1 MSAAQTPHDLEL
13 PAAVPAPARRMAAV
27 PAARWLPLAL
37 VALLALLPFTVG
49 EYFVNLASQVIIA
62 IVFASSLN
70 LLAGYG
76 GLTSLGHAAFLGIS
90 AYTSA
95 WLATRM
101 GWSHAATA
109 PLALLVTTCMGM
121 LFGWIALRATGLGFL
136 MLTLALS
143 QIVWGLA
150 YRLVSLTNGDNG
162 IAGLTRP
169 HPFGWN
175 LDISANYYWFSLLVG
190 GLCIWLMKRFVESPF
205 GASLRGTRDQPRRMA
220 ALGYNVW
227 AIRWLTFV
235 ASSFFAGVAGL
246 LYVWFH
252 KYIHPSVTAVPVS
265 AEALLSVIAGGA
277 GTVYGPAL
285 GALIVVV
292 LKNYA
297 SAFIERWNMMLGLV
311 FLFIVVFMPAGLVA
325 GLTGLW
331 HRVRGGRA

>member
-1 MSAAQTPHDLEL
+1 MSAIPGTETEMIGTP
-13 PAAVPAPARRMAAV
+13 VRGAPSLVRF
-27 PAARWLPLAL
+27 LPLIVL
-37 VALLALLPFTVG
+37 ALLALLPFVIG

-62 IVFASSLN
+62 VVFASSLN

-95 WLATRM
+95 WLATKL
-101 GWSHAATA
+101 GLGHAVTA
-109 PLALLVTTCMGM
+109 PAALMVTTLMGM
-121 LFGWIALRATGLGFL
+121 LFGWISLRATGLGFL

-150 YRLVSLTNGDNG
+150 YRLVNITNGDNG
-162 IAGLTRP
+162 ISGITRP

-175 LDISANYYWFSLLVG
+175 LDLSNNYYWFALLVG
-190 GLCIWLMKRFVESPF
+190 ALCIWLMKRLVESPF
-205 GASLRGTRDQPRRMA
+205 GASLRGTRDQPRRME
-220 ALGYNVW
+220 ALGYHVW
-227 AIRWLTFV
+227 AIRWTTFV
-235 ASSFFAGVAGL
+235 ISSFFAGVAGL

-277 GTVYGPAL
+277 GTVYGPVI
-285 GALIVVV
+285 GALIVVI

-311 FLFIVVFMPAGLVA
+311 FLFIVIFMPAGLVA
-325 GLTGLW
+325 GLTSAW
-331 HRVRGGRA
+331 RRVRGGRA

>member
-1 MSAAQTPHDLEL
+1 MN
-13 PAAVPAPARRMAAV
+13 
-27 PAARWLPLAL
+27 RWLPLAV
-37 VALLALLPFTVG
+37 VALLALLPFAVG
-49 EYFVNLASQVIIA
+49 EYFVNLASQVVIA

-95 WLATRM
+95 WMATRL
-101 GWSHAATA
+101 GLGHAVTA
-109 PLALLVTTCMGM
+109 PAALLVTTATGM

-150 YRLVSLTNGDNG
+150 YRLVSVTNGDNG
-162 IAGLTRP
+162 ISGLTRP

-175 LDISANYYWFSLLVG
+175 LDISSNYYWFSLGVG
-190 GLCIWLMKRFVESPF
+190 CLSIWLMKRLVESPF

-220 ALGYNVW
+220 ALGYHVW
-227 AIRWLTFV
+227 AIRWTTFV
-235 ASSFFAGVAGL
+235 ISSFFAGVAGL
-246 LYVWFH
+246 LYVYYN

-277 GTVYGPAL
+277 GTVYGPVL
-285 GALIVVV
+285 GAVIVVI

-311 FLFIVVFMPAGLVA
+311 FLFIVIFMPAGLVA
-325 GLTGLW
+325 GLSVAW
-331 HRVRGGRA
+331 RRVRGERA

>member
-1 MSAAQTPHDLEL
+1 
-13 PAAVPAPARRMAAV
+13 VN
-27 PAARWLPLAL
+27 RWLPLAI
-37 VALLALLPFTVG
+37 VALLALLPFAVG
-49 EYFVNLASQVIIA
+49 EYFVNLASQVVIA

-95 WLATRM
+95 WMATRL
-101 GWSHAATA
+101 GLGHAVTA
-109 PLALLVTTCMGM
+109 PAALLVTTAAGM
-121 LFGWIALRATGLGFL
+121 LFGWISLRATGLGFL

-150 YRLVSLTNGDNG
+150 YRLVSITNGDNG
-162 IAGLTRP
+162 ISGLTRP

-175 LDISANYYWFSLLVG
+175 LDLSSNYYWFSLVVG
-190 GLCIWLMKRFVESPF
+190 CLSIWLMKRLVESPF

-220 ALGYNVW
+220 ALGYHVW
-227 AIRWLTFV
+227 AIRWTTFV
-235 ASSFFAGVAGL
+235 VASFFAGVAGL
-246 LYVWFH
+246 LYVYYN

-277 GTVYGPAL
+277 GTVYGPVL
-285 GALIVVV
+285 GAVIVVV

-311 FLFIVVFMPAGLVA
+311 FLFIVIFMPAGLVA
-325 GLTGLW
+325 GLSVAW
-331 HRVRGGRA
+331 KRVRGERA

>member
-1 MSAAQTPHDLEL
+1 MN
-13 PAAVPAPARRMAAV
+13 
-27 PAARWLPLAL
+27 RWLPLAI
-37 VALLALLPFTVG
+37 VALLALLPFAVG
-49 EYFVNLASQVIIA
+49 EYFVNLASQVVIA

-95 WLATRM
+95 WMATRL
-101 GWSHAATA
+101 GLGHAVTA
-109 PLALLVTTCMGM
+109 PAALLVTTAAGM

-150 YRLVSLTNGDNG
+150 YRLVSVTNGDNG
-162 IAGLTRP
+162 ISGLTRP

-175 LDISANYYWFSLLVG
+175 LDISSNYYWFSLGVG
-190 GLCIWLMKRFVESPF
+190 CLCIWLMKRLVESPF

-220 ALGYNVW
+220 ALGYHVW
-227 AIRWLTFV
+227 AIRWATFV
-235 ASSFFAGVAGL
+235 LASFFAGVAGL
-246 LYVWFH
+246 LYVYYN

-277 GTVYGPAL
+277 GTVYGPVL
-285 GALIVVV
+285 GAVIVVV

-311 FLFIVVFMPAGLVA
+311 FLFIVIFMPAGLVA
-325 GLTGLW
+325 GLSVAW
-331 HRVRGGRA
+331 KRVRGERA

>member
-1 MSAAQTPHDLEL
+1 MK
-13 PAAVPAPARRMAAV
+13 
-27 PAARWLPLAL
+27 RWLPLAV
-37 VALLALLPFTVG
+37 VAMLALLPFVSG
-49 EYFVNLASQVIIA
+49 EYFVNLASQVVIA
-62 IVFASSLN
+62 IVFATSLN

-76 GLTSLGHAAFLGIS
+76 GLTSLGHASFLGIA

-95 WLATRM
+95 WLATRL
-101 GWSHAATA
+101 GLGHAVTA
-109 PLALLVTTCMGM
+109 PAALLVTTGVGA

-150 YRLVSLTNGDNG
+150 YRLVSVTNGDNG
-162 IAGLTRP
+162 ISGLTRP

-175 LDISANYYWFSLLVG
+175 LDVSSNFYWFALAIGFACVMM
-190 GLCIWLMKRFVESPF
+190 MKRLIESPF

-235 ASSFFAGVAGL
+235 TASAFAGIAGL
-246 LYVWFH
+246 LYVYFH
-252 KYIHPSVTAVPVS
+252 KYIHPSTTSVPVS

-285 GALIVVV
+285 GAVVVVV

-311 FLFIVVFMPAGLVA
+311 FLFIVIFMPAGLVA
-325 GLTGLW
+325 GIGSLLQRLREKRT
-331 HRVRGGRA
+331 

>member
-1 MSAAQTPHDLEL
+1 M
-13 PAAVPAPARRMAAV
+13 R
-27 PAARWLPLAL
+27 RWLPLAL
-37 VALLALLPFTVG
+37 VAVLAFLPLATG
-49 EYFVNLASQVIIA
+49 EYFVNLASQVVIA
-62 IVFASSLN
+62 IVFATSLN

-76 GLTSLGHAAFLGIS
+76 GLTSLGHASFLGIS

-95 WLATRM
+95 WLATRL
-101 GWSHAATA
+101 GLGHAITA
-109 PLALLVTTCMGM
+109 PAALLVTTAVGA

-150 YRLVSLTNGDNG
+150 YRLVSVTNGDNG
-162 IAGLTRP
+162 ISGLTRP
-169 HPFGWN
+169 HPFGWD
-175 LDISANYYWFSLLVG
+175 LDISSNFYWFALAIGFV
-190 GLCIWLMKRFVESPF
+190 CVMLMKRLIESPF

-235 ASSFFAGVAGL
+235 AASFFAAVAGL
-246 LYVWFH
+246 LYVYFH
-252 KYIHPSVTAVPVS
+252 KYIHPSATSVPVS

-285 GALIVVV
+285 GAVVVVV

-311 FLFIVVFMPAGLVA
+311 FLFIVIFMPSGLVA
-325 GLTGLW
+325 GLGSL
-331 HRVRGGRA
+331 VRRLRGERG

>member
-1 MSAAQTPHDLEL
+1 MSATPPSIEGVPIVPRPTFREL
-13 PAAVPAPARRMAAV
+13 AAGRWIPAAIV
-27 PAARWLPLAL
+27 L
-37 VALLALLPFTVG
+37 LLALLPFAVG

-95 WLATRM
+95 WLATKM
-101 GWSHAATA
+101 GWGHAATA
-109 PLALLVTTCMGM
+109 PLALLATTAMGM
-121 LFGWIALRATGLGFL
+121 LFGWISLRATGLGFL

-150 YRLVSLTNGDNG
+150 YRLVSVTNGDNG

-169 HPFGWN
+169 HPFGWD
-175 LDISANYYWFSLLVG
+175 LDVSSNYYWFSLAVG
-190 GLCIWLMKRFVESPF
+190 CLCIWLIKRLIESPF

-220 ALGYNVW
+220 ALGYHVW
-227 AIRWLTFV
+227 AIRWAAFV
-235 ASSFFAGVAGL
+235 ISSFFGGVAGL
-246 LYVWFH
+246 LYVYFH

-285 GALIVVV
+285 GAVVVVV

-311 FLFIVVFMPAGLVA
+311 FLFIVIFMPAGLVA
-325 GLTGLW
+325 GLTSLW
-331 HRVRGGRA
+331 RRLRGERA

>member
-1 MSAAQTPHDLEL
+1 MSAIPGTESEMIVTPLRRSPSL
-13 PAAVPAPARRMAAV
+13 ARV
-27 PAARWLPLAL
+27 LPLIAL
-37 VALLALLPFTVG
+37 ALLALLPFAIG

-62 IVFASSLN
+62 VVFASSLN

-95 WLATRM
+95 WLATKL
-101 GWSHAATA
+101 GLGHAITA
-109 PLALLVTTCMGM
+109 PAALLVTTLMGM
-121 LFGWIALRATGLGFL
+121 LFGWISLRATGLGFL

-150 YRLVSLTNGDNG
+150 YRLVNVTNGDNG
-162 IAGLTRP
+162 ISGLTRP

-175 LDISANYYWFSLLVG
+175 LDLSNNYYWFSLLVG
-190 GLCIWLMKRFVESPF
+190 ALCIWLMKRLVESAF
-205 GASLRGTRDQPRRMA
+205 GASLRGTRDQPRRME
-220 ALGYNVW
+220 ALGYHVW
-227 AIRWLTFV
+227 AIRWTTFV
-235 ASSFFAGVAGL
+235 ISSFFAGVAGL
-246 LYVWFH
+246 LYVWFN

-285 GALIVVV
+285 GAVIVVI

-311 FLFIVVFMPAGLVA
+311 FLFIVIFMPAGLVA
-325 GLTGLW
+325 GLTSAW
-331 HRVRGGRA
+331 RRVRGGRA